1 MDRGKIPMTNLY
13 DDLSLEELSERIKNM
28 QEELTAARKE
38 YNAKRT
44 ANLRSLMEA
53 RRETDRA
60 IQEEMMNLGYKT
72 FKTATGNIWSF

>member
-1 MDRGKIPMTNLY
+1 MTNLY

>member
-1 MDRGKIPMTNLY
+1 MTNLY

-72 FKTATGNIWSF
+72 FKTAAGNIWSF

>member
-1 MDRGKIPMTNLY
+1 MTNLY

-38 YNAKRT
+38 FNAKRT